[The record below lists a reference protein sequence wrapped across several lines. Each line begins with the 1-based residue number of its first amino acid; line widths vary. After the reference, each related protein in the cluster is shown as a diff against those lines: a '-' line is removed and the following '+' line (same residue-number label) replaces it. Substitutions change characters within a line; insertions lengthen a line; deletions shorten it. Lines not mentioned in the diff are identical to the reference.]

1 VETEPKIVDA
11 YVKTGRV
18 KLVFRHILDFGPQSL
33 LASQAAECAGDQ
45 GKFWEMHGLLFQRQ
59 DTVFSANSDVY
70 KGWAANDLK
79 LDAQAFASCI
89 DGGKYKSKVEGQ
101 HAAAK
106 SAGVRLRPTF
116 EINGKRYFG
125 ALPFAEFQKIFD
137 AIL

>member
-1 VETEPKIVDA
+1 VETEPKIVEA

-18 KLVFRHILDFGPQSL
+18 KLIFRHILDYGSQSL

-45 GKFWEMHGLLFQRQ
+45 AKFWEMHELLFQRQ
-59 DTVFSANSDVY
+59 DAVFDANAAVY

-79 LDAQAFASCI
+79 LEVRAFASCL
-89 DGGKYKSKVEGQ
+89 DSGKYKGKVEGQ

-106 SAGVRLRPTF
+106 AAGVRFRPTF
-116 EINGKRYFG
+116 EINGKRYEG
-125 ALPFAEFQKIFD
+125 ALTYEEFQKIFD